1 MIFSLN
7 DAAGKKVLC
16 QEITVSFQNII
27 YPQLGLHFKGA
38 YPESPLWN
46 L

>member
-7 DAAGKKVLC
+7 DAAVKKVLG
-16 QEITVSFQNII
+16 QEISVISKYT
-27 YPQLGLHFKGA
+27 YPQLGLHFKGT